1 MGLGK
6 SLQAVC
12 LLHTLLTHPLL
23 SSSPGF
29 GGGAGGRVIYRA
41 MLIAPVNTLA
51 NWETEFQKWVGIS
64 SERNIPAIRFYPW
77 NDQKSKMKTITE
89 WYDHGGILCVS
100 LDKYASACKAFF
112 DTESSKRGATSN
124 KTATKKSSVHIKN
137 NAFLRR
143 ALFQPGPDIVVL
155 DEVHSMLKSNNTNIY
170 KALCGMGTRLRLGLT
185 GSPIQNNLYEY
196 FRMANYVRPGCL
208 GTEAN
213 FTKKFHDPIMDG
225 MAADCTPLEA
235 DTQEQVSKELH
246 GILAKFVHRRDA
258 DVLSK
263 ELPFLQETIIH
274 VRQSRV
280 QGKLYRE
287 FRKYQRETN
296 NKSFF
301 KQYHA
306 LRPVSN
312 HPACLIQ
319 PDDKKED
326 KPTFDGTCGKVK
338 DNQPRVAPDKY
349 AWICDICQ
357 KAKFRTLDEAE
368 EHEKTCDGTFDPNA
382 VANCFDPDSAPI
394 MTLQQS
400 PGHTKKATEN
410 EEWWKSFAER
420 AEKSDMDIKAIEH
433 GGKIVLLLQIIAH
446 CDAIGDKVVVFSQSL
461 STLSFI
467 EEVLNSSDWC
477 GFKLFLPQNTRK
489 QNLGGWRRNKEYL
502 RIDGSVDAKERGD
515 LIDTFHSAGNQH
527 SKLFLLSTNAGGLGI
542 NLIAANRVVIFDSHW
557 NPAVDL
563 QAVYRCYR
571 YGQVKPVYCY
581 RFLAEGTMEQK
592 IYSRAAAKTS
602 LSDLVIDQQNP
613 ERSFTRHELDL
624 LRQEDTWVCCNAC
637 NKWRMLPTS
646 TSEEVVANLPDEW
659 YCKDNIYDPDRS
671 NCAAEERTGAWMV
684 SFYERRAREESG
696 IHLLSQDSQGPQQ
709 EKSKTDITSAFAKRH
724 HEYTE
729 RDEVLQILLERS
741 EETGKDTSS
750 GKMRWVSK
758 WDFTFDKTEKFEPTV
773 EKEKA
778 PKTPTK
784 EMEVLANKVKP
795 PTGNMKCL
803 TKEMTTPTKEMKS
816 TTKEMKSTTKKGKSL
831 SKEMKSPTKETK
843 SPIKEMKSPIKEIKS
858 SSRKTTTPTKEIKST
873 TKKVESPIRNG
884 KSSTEKSSVKTRKV
898 KSEQKENHRSP
909 SKKTQR
915 PITSS
920 ERKLRSSAKLATK
933 RVELKEEREQQPIQN
948 CSSGKKR
955 KSSENTQG
963 KRVLKKMKVESKS
976 PLKEMAESKSPLKE
990 KAESKSLRKKKAKRG
1005 AVVDLTLSESD
1016 SD

>member
-1 MGLGK
+1 
-6 SLQAVC
+6 
-12 LLHTLLTHPLL
+12 
-23 SSSPGF
+23 
-29 GGGAGGRVIYRA
+29 
-41 MLIAPVNTLA
+41 
-51 NWETEFQKWVGIS
+51 
-64 SERNIPAIRFYPW
+64 
-77 NDQKSKMKTITE
+77 
-89 WYDHGGILCVS
+89 
-100 LDKYASACKAFF
+100 
-112 DTESSKRGATSN
+112 
-124 KTATKKSSVHIKN
+124 
-137 NAFLRR
+137 
-143 ALFQPGPDIVVL
+143 
-155 DEVHSMLKSNNTNIY
+155 
-170 KALCGMGTRLRLGLT
+170 
-185 GSPIQNNLYEY
+185 
-196 FRMANYVRPGCL
+196 
-208 GTEAN
+208 
-213 FTKKFHDPIMDG
+213 
-225 MAADCTPLEA
+225 
-235 DTQEQVSKELH
+235 
-246 GILAKFVHRRDA
+246 
-258 DVLSK
+258 
-263 ELPFLQETIIH
+263 
-274 VRQSRV
+274 
-280 QGKLYRE
+280 
-287 FRKYQRETN
+287 
-296 NKSFF
+296 
-301 KQYHA
+301 
-306 LRPVSN
+306 
-312 HPACLIQ
+312 LIQ

-326 KPTFDGTCGKVK
+326 KEIKPNSPSHDGLCEKVK

-368 EHEKTCDGTFDPNA
+368 EHEKTCDGTFDP
-382 VANCFDPDSAPI
+382 DSAPI

-400 PGHTKKATEN
+400 PDYTKKAPEN

-461 STLSFI
+461 PTLSFI
-467 EEVLNSSDWC
+467 EEVLNSSNWY

-489 QNLGGWRRNKEYL
+489 QNLGGWRRNQEYL

-581 RFLAEGTMEQK
+581 RLLAEGSMEQK

-613 ERSFTRHELDL
+613 ERSFSRHELDL

-646 TSEEVVANLPDEW
+646 ISEEVVATLPDEW

-684 SFYERRAREESG
+684 SFFERRAREEAG
-696 IHLLSQDSQGPQQ
+696 IDLLSQDSQGPQQ
-709 EKSKTDITSAFAKRH
+709 EKSKTDITPAFVKRH
-724 HEYTE
+724 QEYTE

-741 EETGKDTSS
+741 EEKKMTSTTGKDTSS

-778 PKTPTK
+778 AKTPTK
-784 EMEVLANKVKP
+784 EMEVLPNKVKS
-795 PTGNMKCL
+795 PTENMKCL
-803 TKEMTTPTKEMKS
+803 TKETKS
-816 TTKEMKSTTKKGKSL
+816 KKVKSL
-831 SKEMKSPTKETK
+831 SKEMKSP
-843 SPIKEMKSPIKEIKS
+843 SKEMKSPTRNMNSQTKEIKS

-873 TKKVESPIRNG
+873 AKKVESPIRNV
-884 KSSTEKSSVKTRKV
+884 KSSTEKSSVTRRKV

-909 SKKTQR
+909 SKRTQR
-915 PITSS
+915 SIPSS

-933 RVELKEEREQQPIQN
+933 RAELKEDGEQQPVQN

-955 KSSENTQG
+955 KSSENTQV

-976 PLKEMAESKSPLKE
+976 PLKE
-990 KAESKSLRKKKAKRG
+990 KAEPKSLPKKKAKG
-1005 AVVDLTLSESD
+1005 DGVVDLTLSESD
-1016 SD
+1016 TD